1 MEMRSLSG
9 KMKYRIKK
17 VMNNNVVLAVD
28 LQSNLEM
35 VLVGKGIGFGK
46 KENMVTEIDAEKIE
60 KSFHTFDE
68 KIRRNYLKY
77 LSQINDN
84 VLDAVEEIVSLAEDR
99 LGKLNEHLQV
109 LLTDH
114 IKFAL
119 ERIKMGIGIDNPF
132 LHEIKALYPEEFK
145 IGKKGAE
152 IIKAHTGMQISEDE
166 MGFIALYLYSA
177 RQNKTINE
185 TVRDTRILRELI
197 EIIEK
202 ELNYRINPENTAYN
216 RLVNHLMLEI
226 NSLTENTKNPLLNYI
241 KEQMTLSFSIAKKLA
256 DHLYKNKNIVISED
270 KAGYMAI
277 HIERIRELAEENS
290 LSQK

>member
-60 KSFHTFDE
+60 KSFHAFDE

-152 IIKAHTGMQISEDE
+152 IIKAHTGIQISEDE

-241 KEQMTLSFSIAKKLA
+241 KERMTLSFSIAKKLA

>member
-60 KSFHTFDE
+60 KSFHAFDE

-152 IIKAHTGMQISEDE
+152 IIKAHTGIQISEDE

>member
-1 MEMRSLSG
+1 MSG

-60 KSFHTFDE
+60 KSFHAFDE

-152 IIKAHTGMQISEDE
+152 IIKAHTGIQISEDE

-241 KEQMTLSFSIAKKLA
+241 KERMTLSFSIAKKLA

>member
-1 MEMRSLSG
+1 MSG

-60 KSFHTFDE
+60 KSFHAFDE

-152 IIKAHTGMQISEDE
+152 IIKAHTGIQISEDE

>member
-1 MEMRSLSG
+1 
-9 KMKYRIKK
+9 
-17 VMNNNVVLAVD
+17 MNNNVVLAVD

-60 KSFHTFDE
+60 KSFHAFDE

-152 IIKAHTGMQISEDE
+152 IIKAHTGIQISEDE